1 MRKQIFKIFDSKLVG
16 KQTETPGRRGKRER
30 GVTVAI
36 AAFSFVTFLL
46 AAGLAID
53 VSHFYLAGT
62 ELQNAADAAALAA
75 ASSLDSTTEGIT
87 KATDNAV
94 AAMNKFEFDKVS
106 VTIARTN
113 VLFAK
118 NISQFDNN
126 TAWSEATAATNAST
140 VRFVKVTVP
149 PKDVGVYFAKFALN
163 VDTVALTRTSV
174 AGQSES
180 GASGDVTPNELCN
193 VFRITLVEGSS
204 SGDGSLDR
212 TDANCGSSW
221 KYTPGC
227 TYNVHL
233 TPPCDAQ
240 LSYYE
245 ILQDDGGVT
254 SYTDWDDRIA
264 QRALQQCF
272 WNGKVV
278 SAYTHPVA
286 NNIKNGVN
294 TAFNTYG
301 GGLTNAMFPS
311 DTNIK
316 QNITFAQYKAATPGS
331 TYHTASGGAN
341 KSPGERIM
349 VLPII
354 KKNSFV
360 VLDAA
365 GEQANMT
372 IDRFGAFFLVNK
384 VAVNTKNNTADF
396 KLEYIGDRVVTGDA
410 KVNPARTVN
419 STTATGVAVPV
430 LYR

>member
-1 MRKQIFKIFDSKLVG
+1 MRKQIFNIFGVKVV
-16 KQTETPGRRGKRER
+16 GRRGQRER

-75 ASSLDSTTEGIT
+75 ASSLDSTSAGIK

-106 VTIARTN
+106 VTIARSN

-126 TAWSEATAATNAST
+126 TAWTEATATASPST

-149 PKDVGVYFAKFALN
+149 PNDVGVYFAKFALN
-163 VDTVALTRTSV
+163 VDTVALTRSSV

-180 GASGDVTPNELCN
+180 GDTGDITPNELCN
-193 VFRITLVEGSS
+193 VYRITLVEGSS

-212 TDANCGSSW
+212 TDTNCGSSW
-221 KYTPGC
+221 KYTQGC

-294 TAFNTYG
+294 TSFNVYG
-301 GGLTNAMFPS
+301 GGLSSSMFPP
-311 DTNIK
+311 DANIK
-316 QNITFAQYKAATPGS
+316 QNITYAQYKTATPGS
-331 TYHTASGGAN
+331 ADFTAPSGVTGN
-341 KSPGERIM
+341 PGERVL

-384 VAVNTKNNTADF
+384 VTVNTKNNTADF

-410 KVNPARTVN
+410 KVNPARTTN
-419 STTATGVAVPV
+419 STVAKGVAVPV

>member
-1 MRKQIFKIFDSKLVG
+1 MRKQIFNLFGLKVMG
-16 KQTETPGRRGKRER
+16 KQTGTPGKRER
-30 GVTVAI
+30 GFT
-36 AAFSFVTFLL
+36 AAMAALSFVTFLL

-53 VSHFYLAGT
+53 VSHFYLAGS
-62 ELQNAADAAALAA
+62 ELQNAADAAALAG
-75 ASSLDSTTEGIT
+75 ASALNSTTGGIT

-106 VTIARTN
+106 VSIARTN
-113 VLFAK
+113 VVFAK

-126 TAWSEATAATNAST
+126 TALTETQAAANPGG

-149 PKDVGVYFAKFALN
+149 PKDVGVFFAKFALN
-163 VDTVALTRTSV
+163 VDTVGLTRSAV

-180 GASGDVTPNELCN
+180 GATGDVTPNELCN
-193 VFRITLVEGSS
+193 VYRITLVEGSS

-212 TDANCGSSW
+212 TDPNCGSSW

-240 LSYYE
+240 LGYYE
-245 ILQDDGGVT
+245 ILESDGGV

-272 WNGKVV
+272 WNSKVV
-278 SAYTHPVA
+278 AAYTHPVA
-286 NNIKNGVN
+286 NNIKHGVN
-294 TAFNTYG
+294 TAFNSYG
-301 GGLTNAMFPS
+301 GGLNKTTFPP
-311 DTNIK
+311 DTNIAE
-316 QNITFAQYKAATPGS
+316 NITFEQYKTAVLGS
-331 TYHTASGGAN
+331 IYFVPPINSTGV
-341 KSPGERIM
+341 PGERIL

-360 VLDAA
+360 VLDSA
-365 GEQANMT
+365 GEKANMT

-384 VAVNTKNNTADF
+384 VKVNTKNNAADF

-419 STTATGVAVPV
+419 NTTATGVAVPV

>member
-1 MRKQIFKIFDSKLVG
+1 MRKQRFKIFGLKVVG
-16 KQTETPGRRGKRER
+16 QQRQRER
-30 GVTVAI
+30 GFTAAI

-46 AAGLAID
+46 AAGMAID
-53 VSHFYLAGT
+53 VSHFYLAGS

-75 ASSLDSTTEGIT
+75 ATSLDSTTGGIK

-106 VTIARTN
+106 VSIARSN
-113 VLFAK
+113 VQFAA

-126 TAWSEATAATNAST
+126 TAMTEATAAASPGT

-149 PKDVGVYFAKFALN
+149 PKDVGVFFAKFALN
-163 VDTVALTRTSV
+163 VDNVALTRSAV

-180 GASGDVTPNELCN
+180 GAAGDITPNEVCN
-193 VFRITLVEGSS
+193 VFRITLIEGTSDA
-204 SGDGSLDR
+204 DGGLDR
-212 TDANCGSSW
+212 TDPNCGSGFQ
-221 KYTPGC
+221 YTPGC

-245 ILQDDGGVT
+245 IIQDDGGVT

-264 QRALQQCF
+264 QRAIQQCF

-278 SAYTHPVA
+278 AALTHPQA
-286 NNIKNGVN
+286 NNIKHGLN
-294 TAFNTYG
+294 TAFNVYG
-301 GGLTNAMFPS
+301 GGLNSSMFPP
-311 DTNIK
+311 DANVK
-316 QNITFAQYKAATPGS
+316 QNITFAEYKTATPGS
-331 TYHTASGGAN
+331 GFHTPPGNAAGN
-341 KSPGERIM
+341 PGERIL

-354 KKNSFV
+354 KKNTFV

-372 IDRFGAFFLVNK
+372 IDRFGAFFMVDKVKVN
-384 VAVNTKNNTADF
+384 VRNNTADF

-410 KVNPARTVN
+410 KVNPARPID
-419 STTATGVAVPV
+419 STTAKGVAMPV

>member
-1 MRKQIFKIFDSKLVG
+1 MRKQIFNIFGLKVMG
-16 KQTETPGRRGKRER
+16 KRGQRER

-62 ELQNAADAAALAA
+62 ELQNAADAAAMAA
-75 ASSLDSTTEGIT
+75 ASALDSTTGGIT

-106 VTIARTN
+106 VTIARSN

-126 TAWSEATAATNAST
+126 TAWTEATAAASPDT

-149 PKDVGVYFAKFALN
+149 PKDVGVYMAKFALN
-163 VDTVALTRTSV
+163 VDTVALTRSAV

-180 GASGDVTPNELCN
+180 GASGDITPNELCN
-193 VFRITLVEGSS
+193 VYRITLVEGSS
-204 SGDGSLDR
+204 SSDGTLDR
-212 TDANCGSSW
+212 TDSNCGSSW
-221 KYTPGC
+221 QYTQGC

-245 ILQDDGGVT
+245 ILQDDGGAT
-254 SYTDWDDRIA
+254 YTDWDDRIA
-264 QRALQQCF
+264 QRAVQQCF

-278 SAYTHPVA
+278 AAYTHPLA
-286 NNIKNGVN
+286 KNIKNGVN
-294 TAFNTYG
+294 TAFGVYG
-301 GGLTNAMFPS
+301 GGLTSSMFPP
-311 DTNIK
+311 DANVKTNI
-316 QNITFAQYKAATPGS
+316 TYAQYKTATPGS
-331 TYHTASGGAN
+331 TYFTAPNGGVTGN
-341 KSPGERIM
+341 PGERIL

-360 VLDAA
+360 VLDSA

-384 VAVNTKNNTADF
+384 VAVNTSANTADF

-410 KVNPARTVN
+410 KVNPARTMN
-419 STTATGVAVPV
+419 STVAKGVAVPV